1 MGIICTMRFLLVED
15 NLDLARSV
23 VDRLRLDGHAVDCA
37 GTLSD
42 ARDCLAAAP
51 YDLILL
57 DISLPDGDGRDF
69 LRAERRLG
77 RDTPIIV
84 MTARAEVS
92 DRVNVLDLGAD
103 DYVTKPFDFAEL
115 EARCRAVLRRRG
127 AALQT
132 VQHFAGLTFNPL
144 NASLGVGNE
153 LRELRNRELRLLEI
167 LLAAPERIF
176 SKDQICDRLF
186 SYAESVTDNAIEV
199 YIGRLR
205 KKIEGSEARIETIRG
220 IGYRLTSR

>member
-1 MGIICTMRFLLVED
+1 MRFLLVED
-15 NLDLARSV
+15 NPHLALSV
-23 VDRLRLDGHAVDCA
+23 TERLRLDGHAVDSA
-37 GTLSD
+37 ASLGE

-69 LRAERRLG
+69 LARERRSG

-92 DRVNVLDLGAD
+92 ERVDVLDLGAD

-127 AALQT
+127 TALQT
-132 VQHFAGLTFNPL
+132 VQTFAGLSFNPL
-144 NASLGVGNE
+144 NANVCVGGE
-153 LRELRNRELRLLEI
+153 VRDLRNRELRLLEI
-167 LLAAPERIF
+167 LLAAPDRIF
-176 SKDQICDRLF
+176 SKGQLCDRLF

-199 YIGRLR
+199 YVARLR
-205 KKIEGSEARIETIRG
+205 KKLEGSGARIETVRG
-220 IGYRLTSR
+220 IGYRLTAE

>member
-1 MGIICTMRFLLVED
+1 MRYLLVED
-15 NLDLARSV
+15 NPDLAQSV
-23 VDRLRLDGHAVDCA
+23 ADRLRLDGHAVDPA
-37 GTLSD
+37 ASLAE

-57 DISLPDGDGRDF
+57 DISLPDGDGRNF
-69 LRAERRLG
+69 LAAERRSG

-92 DRVNVLDLGAD
+92 DRVDVLDLGAD

-127 AALQT
+127 SALQT

-144 NASLGVGNE
+144 NASLSVDGE

-176 SKDQICDRLF
+176 SKGQICDRLF

-199 YIGRLR
+199 YVARLR
-205 KKIEGSEARIETIRG
+205 KKLEGSGARIETVRG
-220 IGYRLTSR
+220 IGYRLTSG